1 VVAAWLNTHPQE
13 KRLTRLWQVLQLTCI
28 AAATASAQQVAQ
40 PPAVPPNPPVHGA
53 VHVEMKNG
61 LFHVLDDVTVR
72 VPRMDGWM
80 VPHDSQTV
88 SLDDVKSFT
97 LQIVSG
103 ETRLRDD
110 QLARLANEYVLPHS
124 ESPLSDLQL
133 HFEDGIVVVKGHL
146 KKKLNLPFEGKATV
160 SLADSSKIRLHFTDI
175 TVAGII
181 KKGVLD
187 ALGIKLA
194 KVAQPGRGWK
204 YQVQGDDIILPLLS
218 IFPPPKVLGKLVS
231 VRIEG
236 QELVQ
241 DFGKPAKEV
250 APPSFQAPNYI
261 YFRGGRMRFGK
272 LTMEDVDLELVDK
285 DPSNYF
291 DFSLAHYHDQLVAGY
306 SRSLSD
312 LGLVV
317 FVPDYAKVAGHKHS
331 DN

>member
-1 VVAAWLNTHPQE
+1 M
-13 KRLTRLWQVLQLTCI
+13 TRFVRVLQLSCI
-28 AAATASAQQVAQ
+28 AAATASAQQPAK
-40 PPAVPPNPPVHGA
+40 PPAVPQNAPVRGA

-72 VPRMDGWM
+72 VPKMDGWM
-80 VPHDSQTV
+80 VPRDSQTV
-88 SLDDVKSFT
+88 SLDEVQSFT

-133 HFEDGIVVVKGHL
+133 HFEDGMIVVKGHL
-146 KKKLNLPFEGKATV
+146 KKKLGLPFEGKATV
-160 SLADSSKIRLHFTDI
+160 SLAGASRIRLHFTDI

-187 ALGIKLA
+187 ALGIKLS
-194 KVAQPGRGWK
+194 KVAQPKRGWK
-204 YQVQGDDIILPLLS
+204 YQVQDDDIILPLLS
-218 IFPPPKVLGKLVS
+218 IFPPPKVLGKLTS

-241 DFGKPAKEV
+241 VFGPSGSSVEPPA
-250 APPSFQAPNYI
+250 FNAPNYI

-291 DFSLAHYHDQLVAGY
+291 DFSLAHYHEQLEAGY
-306 SRSLSD
+306 SRSLAD
-312 LGLVV
+312 MGLIV
-317 FVPDYAKVAGHKHS
+317 FVPDYEKVAGHKHKE
-331 DN
+331 D